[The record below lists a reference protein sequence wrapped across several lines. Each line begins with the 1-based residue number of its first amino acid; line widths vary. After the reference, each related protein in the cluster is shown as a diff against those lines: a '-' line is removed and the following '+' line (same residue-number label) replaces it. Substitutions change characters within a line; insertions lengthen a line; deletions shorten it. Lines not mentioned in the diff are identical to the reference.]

1 MNYSILFFRN
11 RRSLI
16 NNKAIL
22 STPITRFLTKLS
34 SENRIRTNCAPL
46 KPPKKFKQF
55 YRQNEATL
63 DETKAIAI
71 PTHADFPQLPKSIF
85 SEPWVT
91 KNWLNLTEIGKVIE
105 ESVLKIR
112 RGKGVHQWKSTYVWI
127 SKDGKKYVGTCS
139 TDSKN
144 EARKTSA
151 SQLLAILGK
160 NGVLAEISKELEDAE
175 TERKKLQKEMGTIGP
190 RGKLEIY
197 NYAASFLAI
206 PQVKIVSHTHAKK
219 FGTNQAKYTVSI
231 KLEEQNIFVEA
242 SGNKS
247 SLTEVEAC
255 LKFKK
260 AVEEYHREKGAS
272 SSSNSHDSTPDTIS
286 NNASLV
292 LNHLQAKD
300 FIFYCKQLLPN
311 SSVITL
317 KSGNLPN
324 IKHDAGNLLH
334 SCQVMLN
341 GDPIGSETFAS
352 KYKDAEIL
360 AYLTGAVDLAKKY
373 PENLKKFFNE
383 NRGISGKRVDASIT
397 VPFKISHDLL
407 SFISKVTRPILRAHV
422 DEPIDS
428 RTEADQDYLKFGRP
442 FCQKLGADEITT
454 RNKHL
459 RTKHEAYLRNPS
471 FQTIRELRASLPM
484 NMYRNDVLRLID
496 QNTYSVIVGE
506 TGSGKTTQVPAI
518 ILEDATIREMASNVN
533 IICTQPRR
541 IAAQSVA
548 RRVAYERGEKLQET
562 VGYHVYMDAKR
573 PPSGGSITYCTTQIL
588 LKQLQHCP
596 DEVMDSVSHIIV
608 GEDGIMRPCPSISVP
623 GKTYPVEKK
632 YLDDVIDEL
641 NRKYHKSHRLDSCND
656 TQRYLQIEDDLKKEP
671 SLDFN
676 WKKIRDGATGALK
689 ENEDSL
695 IPYNLIATT
704 IAHISKSNSDGAI
717 LTFLPG
723 LKDLEEV
730 RKRLLQGPLGVNFSN
745 ASEYRIILLHS
756 LMTEAQNL
764 VFEQPPAGCRK
775 IVLATNI
782 AETSITIPDV
792 KYVVDIGKLNEMH
805 YDPITRIKNLK
816 CTWISKSNSRQRAG
830 RAGRV
835 QNGFYYALFSKNRL
849 DTLSVYG
856 VPQLLRSDLQ
866 EVCLGTKGLTL
877 NYSIKEFLSDAVE
890 KPPPGAVDTAIKDL
904 INLGALTKDEE
915 ITPLGKLLHSLP
927 VDPDMGKLIVFGV
940 IFRCFDPLLML
951 AAASCERDFFV
962 RPPLK
967 RREADAARRYF
978 GHNSNSDTI
987 ALINAYREAQEI
999 RRKGRYSEF
1008 AAFMSQNF
1016 LSTATFENIQKR
1028 MIQIKDVLVAS
1039 GLIPKPSMKFYRP
1052 DDRVDNL
1059 LNENSGNQNLIRALS
1074 LARCP
1079 GNLAV
1084 RIGTTSK
1091 FRTKTEGD
1099 IMIRSGLNA
1108 IRSASSSH
1116 LPKNALISFTSMHK
1130 DDNQT
1135 LCLRNTTVISP
1146 LTVAL
1151 FGGPLSQKGENLR
1164 TDQWISYRLSTNS
1177 DNLTAV
1183 KCISNL
1189 RNGLAKMLSMS
1200 FMDLAQRKSL
1210 VDDNTRR
1217 DFSSAIASVL
1227 DRSEAEIA
1235 QYNYEKQPYY
1245 SLDAGTRDI
1254 LRRTNSRLASSSGQ
1268 RP

>member
-1 MNYSILFFRN
+1 MNYSVSFFRY

-22 STPITRFLTKLS
+22 STPIIRFLTKLS
-34 SENRIRTNCAPL
+34 PENRIRTKSAPL
-46 KPPKKFKQF
+46 KPPKKFKQVNS
-55 YRQNEATL
+55 QTEISLN
-63 DETKAIAI
+63 ETKAISI

-91 KNWLNLTEIGKVIE
+91 KNWLTLSELGKVIE
-105 ESVLKIR
+105 GSTLNSR
-112 RGKGVHQWKSTYVWI
+112 REKGVHQWRSTYTWI

-139 TDSKN
+139 TGSKIK
-144 EARKTSA
+144 ARKTSA

-160 NGVLAEISKELEDAE
+160 NGVLAEISKELEDTE
-175 TERKKLQKEMGTIGP
+175 KERKKLQKEMEAIGP

-197 NYAASFLAI
+197 NYAASYLSI
-206 PQVKIVSHTHAKK
+206 PQVKIISHTHGNK
-219 FGTNQAKYTVSI
+219 FGTSKAKYTVSI
-231 KLEEQNIFVEA
+231 ELEEQNIFVEA
-242 SGNKS
+242 SGNKI
-247 SLTEVEAC
+247 SLTEIEAC
-255 LKFKK
+255 LQFKK
-260 AVEEYHREKGAS
+260 AVEEYHREKSPS
-272 SSSNSHDSTPDTIS
+272 SSSNSHDYIPGTSS

-324 IKHDAGNLLH
+324 IKHEAGNLLH

-341 GDPIGSETFAS
+341 GDPIGTETFAP

-373 PENLKKFFNE
+373 PEILKQFFNA
-383 NRGISGKRVDASIT
+383 NRGVSGKIVDALIP

-407 SFISKVTRPILRAHV
+407 SFISKVTRPILSAHV
-422 DEPIDS
+422 DEPIDP
-428 RTEADQDYLKFGRP
+428 RIEADQDYLKFRRS
-442 FCQKLGADEITT
+442 FSQKLGADEITT
-454 RNKHL
+454 RNRHL
-459 RTKHEAYLRNPS
+459 RTKYEAYLRNSS

-484 NMYRNDVLRLID
+484 NMYRDDVLRLID

-518 ILEDATIREMASNVN
+518 ILEDATLRDMASNVN

-562 VGYHVYMDAKR
+562 VGYHVHMDAKR

-641 NRKYHKSHRLDSCND
+641 NRNYRKSNCLDSCKD

-671 SLDFN
+671 SMDFN
-676 WKKIRDGATGALK
+676 WKKIRDGVAGASK

-730 RKRLLQGPLGVNFSN
+730 RKHLLQDPLGVNFSN

-756 LMTEAQNL
+756 LMTEAQNI

-792 KYVVDIGKLNEMH
+792 KYVVDTGKLNEMH
-805 YDPITRIKNLK
+805 YDPMTRIKNLK

-877 NYSIKEFLSDAVE
+877 NYSIKDFLSDAVE
-890 KPPPGAVDTAIKDL
+890 KPPPEAVDTAIKDL

-978 GHNSNSDTI
+978 GRNSNSDII

-999 RRKGRYSEF
+999 RRRGRYSEF

-1028 MIQIKDVLVAS
+1028 MIQIKEVLVAS
-1039 GLIPKPSMKFYRP
+1039 GLLPRPSMKMYRP

-1059 LNENSGNQNLIRALS
+1059 VNENSGNQNLIRALS

-1084 RIGTTSK
+1084 RIGSTSK

-1099 IMIRSGLNA
+1099 ILIRSGLNA

-1116 LPKNALISFTSMHK
+1116 LPKNALISYTSMHK

-1151 FGGPLSQKGENLR
+1151 FGGPLSQKGANLR
-1164 TDQWISYRLSTNS
+1164 TDEWISYRLNTNS
-1177 DNLTAV
+1177 DNLTAL

-1189 RNGLAKMLSMS
+1189 RSGLAKMLSMS

-1227 DRSEAEIA
+1227 DRSETEIA
-1235 QYNYEKQPYY
+1235 PYNFEKQPYY
-1245 SLDAGTRDI
+1245 SLGAGTRDI
-1254 LRRTNSRLASSSGQ
+1254 LWRTNPRLASSSGQ